1 MSKPAIQPSF
11 LERPK
16 DPFSVKEYS
25 LSNGM
30 RLFVSVNKHEPRI
43 YTQVAVRAGSKHD
56 PSETTGLAHYM
67 EHMLFKGTSRI
78 GTQDWKREKA
88 LLDQIEG
95 LFEKHRRSKEE
106 AERKS
111 IYRQIDR
118 LSFEAAKLVAP
129 NEYDKLATS
138 IGAKSTNAY
147 TWVEQTVFLNDIP
160 SNELERWMQL
170 EAERFRMMAL
180 RLFHTELETVY
191 EEFNISQDRD
201 FRKVNKAIREVLFP
215 SHPYGTQTTIGSAED
230 LKSPSMQNIQ
240 WFFQTYYV
248 PNNMALILAGDLDPD
263 QAFQL
268 AEAHF
273 GNYQPKELPPFTFE
287 EQPPL
292 AQPVEKE
299 VFGNEAPFVQ
309 IAWRSDGAQSDNP
322 FLLSVLNTM
331 LYNQRAGLLD
341 EHLLQNQKVLEAR
354 AWSWLYEDYSV
365 FGLYGKAREGQS
377 LEEVKDLLL
386 EQTDKLRKGDF
397 EPWLLE
403 GALREL
409 RINELRATEDNEMRA
424 HIMTNAFILG
434 IDWERYVNRFELLGQ
449 LTPER
454 IASIARE
461 NLNDDYVI
469 VYKRQGPDDQIV
481 KVDKPEIT
489 PVQLD
494 RDALSDFGKTFL
506 EKPAPPPDPVFVDPH
521 NDIQTAD
528 LQGLKL
534 SRVRNPDNSI
544 FSLSYLFDWGSASDP
559 WLRMALRLLPYLGST
574 DSSVKERQRDF
585 FKLGLRLNTGLSDKR
600 FRISL
605 SGLEENLPEGIRKLD
620 HFLAHLKGDPEI
632 MRNLV
637 ADVLIQRRNA
647 KQNKQTILQHGMLN
661 YARYGAL
668 SPFTDKLSEEQLL
681 QLDVDELASRLARI
695 GQQEHQVYYY
705 GQMEMEE
712 VEKVIGENHARP
724 STTNTFEQVKAYPE
738 LETVSGQIYF
748 VHFPMVQ
755 VELMLYSRGTPNF
768 SLEEHLMAQLYNE
781 YFGYGLSS
789 VVFQEIRESRALA
802 YSTYAF
808 YSSPLRA
815 DKAHRLRAFVGTQP
829 DKMQEAITALSQIL
843 EDMPVVPE
851 LIDQARLSIQ
861 KRIATERVRPDSI
874 FWEMRRSHDRGF
886 HRDLRKDMYERM
898 SSIRPQELVDFQQQR
913 VKGRPYTLLVL
924 GDRNRID
931 FDFLHQQGKVEE
943 LSLEQIFGY

>member
-1 MSKPAIQPSF
+1 MSEPAIQPQ
-11 LERPK
+11 LRERPK
-16 DPFSVKEYS
+16 DPFSVKEFT

-43 YTQVAVRAGSKHD
+43 YTQIAVRAGSKQD
-56 PSETTGLAHYM
+56 PPETTGLAHYM

-78 GTQDWKREKA
+78 GTRDWKREKE
-88 LLDQIEG
+88 LLDQIED
-95 LFEKHRRSKEE
+95 LFEKYRQSKEE
-106 AERKS
+106 SERKA
-111 IYRQIDR
+111 IYRQIDK

-160 SNELERWMQL
+160 SNELERWMKL
-170 EAERFRMMAL
+170 ETERFRMLAL

-215 SHPYGTQTTIGSAED
+215 SHPYGTQTTIGSAQD
-230 LKSPSMQNIQ
+230 LKSPSMRNIQ
-240 WFFQTYYV
+240 WFFKTYYV
-248 PNNMALILAGDLDPD
+248 PNNMALILTGDLDPEE
-263 QAFQL
+263 AFQL
-268 AEAHF
+268 AETYF
-273 GNYQPKELPPFTFE
+273 GTYPAREIPPFTFE

-292 AQPVEKE
+292 ARPVEKE
-299 VFGNEAPFVQ
+299 VFGQEAPFVQ
-309 IAWRSDGAQSDNP
+309 IAWRSDGSQSDNP

-341 EHLLQNQKVLEAR
+341 ENLLQNQKVLEAR
-354 AWSWLYEDYSV
+354 SWSWLYEDYSV
-365 FGLYGKAREGQS
+365 FGLYGKAREGQA

-386 EQTDKLRKGDF
+386 EQVEKIRNGDF

-403 GALREL
+403 GAIRDL

-424 HIMTNAFILG
+424 HILTNAFILG
-434 IDWERYVNRFELLGQ
+434 IDWERYVHRFELLDQ
-449 LTPER
+449 LSPER
-454 IASIARE
+454 IASIARD
-461 NLNDDYVI
+461 NLNEDYVA
-469 VYKRQGPDDQIV
+469 VYKRQGPDDQVV

-494 RDALSDFGKTFL
+494 RDALSEFGKAFL
-506 EKPAPPPDPVFVDPH
+506 AQSAPTLPPVFMDADK
-521 NDIQTAD
+521 DIQTAD
-528 LQGLKL
+528 LQGTKL

-544 FSLSYLFDWGSASDP
+544 FSLSYLYDWGSSSDP
-559 WLRMALRLLPYLGST
+559 WLRMALRLLPYLGTS

-585 FKLGLRLNTGLSDKR
+585 FKLGLRLNTGLSEKR

-620 HFLAHLKGDPEI
+620 HFLAQLRGEPESL
-632 MRNLV
+632 RNLV
-637 ADVLIQRRNA
+637 ADVLIKRRNA

-661 YARYGAL
+661 YARYGAI

-681 QLDVDELASRLARI
+681 QLDANELASHLTRI
-695 GQQEHQVYYY
+695 GKQEHQVYYY

-712 VEKVIGENHARP
+712 VEKCIAENHALP
-724 STTNTFEQVKAYPE
+724 NTEGTSDQIKTYPE
-738 LETVSGQIYF
+738 TETRDGQVYF

-755 VELMLYSRGTPNF
+755 VEIMLYSRGTPHF
-768 SLEEHLMAQLYNE
+768 SLEEHLLSQLYNE

-789 VVFQEIRESRALA
+789 IVFQEIRESRALA
-802 YSTYAF
+802 YSTYAY
-808 YSSPLRA
+808 YSTPLRA

-829 DKMQEAITALSQIL
+829 DKMQEAITSLRQIL
-843 EDMPVVPE
+843 EEMPVVPD

-861 KRIATERVRPDSI
+861 KRIATERVKPDSL
-874 FWEMRRSHDRGF
+874 FWEMRRNRDRGF
-886 HRDLRKDMYERM
+886 NRDLRQDMYDRM
-898 SSIRPQELVDFQQQR
+898 ASVRPQELVDFQQQH

-924 GDRNRID
+924 GDRDRID
-931 FDFLHQQGKVEE
+931 FDFLNQQGKVEE
-943 LSLEQIFGY
+943 LNLEQIFGY